1 MTTALPCWAQGLA
14 GKKAIVT
21 GGSMGLGA
29 VSFAPPRLWGWRGSV
44 KF

>member
-21 GGSMGLGA
+21 GGSKGLGA
-29 VSFAPPRLWGWRGSV
+29 AISLALACGDCAAA
-44 KF
+44 